1 MRERAASRYGCTVVG
16 HNLSGAG
23 GGPCIFEPRK
33 GRETMKINAW
43 IQMGCERREVTFDVT
58 DEEIE
63 RVGDDLESFIEEQ
76 VLDWIQC
83 RFGWGWSCE
92 RIENDFGHMEDGESP
107 DLVATNEVLNPRTER
122 LLVEPFAS

>member
-1 MRERAASRYGCTVVG
+1 
-16 HNLSGAG
+16 
-23 GGPCIFEPRK
+23 
-33 GRETMKINAW
+33 MKVKAW

-63 RVGDDLESFIEEQ
+63 RASDHMEGFIEDQ

-92 RIENDFGHMEDGESP
+92 LIENDFGHMEDGESP
-107 DLVATNEVLNPRTER
+107 GFVATNEVLNPRTVR
-122 LLVEPFAS
+122 SLVTPKGDK